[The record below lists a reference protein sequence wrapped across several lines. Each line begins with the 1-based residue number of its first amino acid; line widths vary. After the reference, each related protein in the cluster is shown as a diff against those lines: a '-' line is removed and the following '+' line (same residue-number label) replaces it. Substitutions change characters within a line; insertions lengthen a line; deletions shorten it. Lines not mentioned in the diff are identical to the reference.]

1 MTGVDV
7 VPFRQRRRPRDVTTY
22 IGMVIFLGG
31 WAMCFA
37 GLFFVYAVMRFEAMG
52 AWPPPGDLRLPIAQ
66 PAVNTAILT
75 ASSFTMILAI
85 RAARSVRPGAIKIW
99 LGVTFVL
106 GAAFLALQFVV
117 WRRVYLAGLHADTD
131 SYGSVF
137 YGLTCFHALH
147 VAVGLIGLL
156 TLLPRALRNGFSTQ
170 NHNSIRMW
178 AMYWHFVDV
187 IWLLMFASVYVL

>member
-7 VPFRQRRRPRDVTTY
+7 VPFRQRPRPRDVTTY

-37 GLFFVYAVMRFEAMG
+37 GLFFVYAVVRFEAPT
-52 AWPPPGDLRLPIAQ
+52 WPPAGDGALPIFQ
-66 PAVNTAILT
+66 PAINTVILA
-75 ASSFTMILAI
+75 ASSVTMVLAL
-85 RAARSVRPGAIKIW
+85 RAARSIRPRAIKGW
-99 LGVTFVL
+99 LLATFGL
-106 GAAFLALQFVV
+106 GALFLALQLVV
-117 WRRVYLAGLHADTD
+117 WMQVYAGGLHASTD

-156 TLLPRALRNGFSTQ
+156 TLLPRALRHGFSTK

-178 AMYWHFVDV
+178 AMYWHFVDFV
-187 IWLLMFASVYVL
+187 WLAMFVSIYVL